1 MSELALMPSSS
12 DRSDRDQRANA
23 WELNSGRDTE
33 SFRAAMRRVISGVT
47 VITTH
52 HQDRPWGMTVS
63 AFTPVCMEPPT
74 LLVCVNNSTKTASD
88 ISRDGDFAVNLL
100 SQAQLYLSQLC
111 SRTGQDKYLDDHVVR
126 GDELP
131 AAVRAPVLRDSI
143 VTFGCKATDILSIGS
158 HLVVIGAIESILAPR
173 ALPPLLYG
181 EGRYLHGV
189 AIAAN
194 ESRKGAGS

>member
-1 MSELALMPSSS
+1 MSELTSMLSPS
-12 DRSDRDQRANA
+12 DRSDRDHRACT
-23 WELNSGRDTE
+23 WELNSGRDKD

-47 VITTH
+47 VITTR

-74 LLVCVNNSTKTASD
+74 LLVCVNDSTKTASD
-88 ISRDGDFAVNLL
+88 ITRTGEFAVNLL

-111 SRTGQDKYLDDHVVR
+111 SRPGKDKYLDGHVVHAN
-126 GDELP
+126 ELP

-173 ALPPLLYG
+173 PLPPLLYG

-189 AIAAN
+189 AIVTN
-194 ESRKGAGS
+194 ESREGAGS

>member
-1 MSELALMPSSS
+1 MSELRSMPSSS
-12 DRSDRDQRANA
+12 DQSDRDNRACA
-23 WELNSGRDTE
+23 WELNSGRDKD

-47 VITTH
+47 VITTG
-52 HQDRPWGMTVS
+52 HQGRPWGMTVS

-74 LLVCVNNSTKTASD
+74 LLVCVNDSTKTASD
-88 ISRDGDFAVNLL
+88 ITRTGEFAVNLL

-111 SRTGQDKYLDDHVVR
+111 SRAGKDKYLDGHVVHAN
-126 GDELP
+126 ELP

-173 ALPPLLYG
+173 PLPPLLYG

-189 AIAAN
+189 AIGAN
-194 ESRKGAGS
+194 EGREGAGS